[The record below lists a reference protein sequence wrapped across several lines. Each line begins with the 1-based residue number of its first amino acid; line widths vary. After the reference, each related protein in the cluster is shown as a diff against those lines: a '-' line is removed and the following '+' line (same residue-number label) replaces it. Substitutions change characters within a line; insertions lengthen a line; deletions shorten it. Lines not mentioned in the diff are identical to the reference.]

1 MLNELLGILDKFGLS
16 AEKRPLSALFS
27 SKELN
32 QKLYAQHFSGRSAVN
47 ESMRAQL
54 LCFSTDSTIPLKRFI
69 ACQVAVDQRTDDG
82 RIFRT
87 TGIITEAVQ
96 GASDGAL
103 TSYLL
108 TIEDPLSLLN
118 HRKNSRVFLN
128 KNEIEVIEILHK
140 EWCQRSRVYAASNQ
154 LDLRGLNENYEIK
167 TQITQYNETDFQFF
181 KRLLARISVNF
192 IQKEQHAFV
201 ASFSTDIQA
210 KKLSLFDQNQF
221 FNQLSRQNIR
231 FHRSDATERFDSIT
245 QISAKRMMQATQV
258 HLQRWRSDFIDQ
270 EQTQKTSKHQH
281 SENISNFGSGLELSY
296 AITPASINDL
306 NQKDGAD
313 RADILHLEKLAKNQT
328 LMLDQLAKV
337 FVAKSTVRDAEV
349 GCWFELLGYTQIDQ
363 HRGADNEYI
372 IISKE
377 FFNQNNLPKDLNHQC
392 LCLVEESNWLDK
404 LVGFNGER
412 QGNILN
418 LQRREVPVL
427 PIYDPILDRPK
438 AHPMHAR
445 VTGEQGEMV
454 YVDEWSRIKVRYLFS
469 RSEDNV
475 HVSNAG
481 SSETDR
487 DSAWVEVLTNFAG
500 KGFGSRYLPRVGE
513 LVLLDHIDGDID
525 RPIVVGRIHESER
538 YPSKF
543 DDKGKL
549 PDTRYLSGVRS
560 QEINASGY
568 NQLRFDDTTGQ
579 ISAQLQSSHGV
590 SQLNL
595 GKLSHPKEKEESDDR
610 GEGFELRTDQWG
622 AIRAGAGLLLS
633 TYRQDKATGQH
644 MAAEE
649 AKKQIDGAYN
659 TSKTLSEIAQKQQ
672 TDKLDSLEKLNSFGK
687 KLEKDIAKFNEAMIL
702 LTSQDDICLSTTK
715 DIHLSADGQ
724 VNQVAGDSINISA
737 QRNLIIHIME
747 KISLFA
753 AQLGARIFAANGKIE
768 LQAQND
774 GMELVARKDIKLIS
788 TEDEV
793 IIRANK
799 KVVIESGG
807 SRIEISKS
815 GILNYTTAIFQSKAG
830 QHSFKDGE
838 QKAYREFKLP
848 VLHDFSHKF
857 VLKDSDGNILKNINY
872 LLITESGVYYEGIS
886 DEDGNTKRIYRPESE
901 DIDVYLGQEAIEK
914 LNQIKGD
921 S

>member
-47 ESMRAQL
+47 KSMRAQL

-87 TGIITEAVQ
+87 TGIITEVVQ

-192 IQKEQHAFV
+192 IQKEQQAFV

-221 FNQLSRQNIR
+221 LNQLSRQNIR

-270 EQTQKTSKHQH
+270 EQTQKTSKHRH

-392 LCLVEESNWLDK
+392 LCLVKESNWLDK

-445 VTGEQGEMV
+445 VTGEQGETV

-475 HVSNAG
+475 HASNAG

-633 TYRQDKATGQH
+633 TYRQDQAKGDH
-644 MAAEE
+644 LNAEE
-649 AKKQIDGAYN
+649 AKKQLDHNYDQIKSLDKTAKELESTPLDVLEN
-659 TSKTLSEIAQKQQ
+659 LKKFIEQLSKEDESKAEAFKSAIVILASPKSIGLSSE
-672 TDKLDSLEKLNSFGK
+672 E
-687 KLEKDIAKFNEAMIL
+687 
-702 LTSQDDICLSTTK
+702 
-715 DIHLSADGQ
+715 DIHSVAKGFILHSAGK
-724 VNQVAGDSINISA
+724 SINISTQNSFLA
-737 QRNLIIHIME
+737 QASKKLSLLAAREDASFIAGLGKVLIKASSNVLDII
-747 KISLFA
+747 
-753 AQLGARIFAANGKIE
+753 
-768 LQAQND
+768 
-774 GMELVARKDIKLIS
+774 ARKDIHMSSKEGKVYVTSPTELIL
-788 TEDEV
+788 T
-793 IIRANK
+793 
-799 KVVIESGG
+799 GG
-807 SRIEISKS
+807 SSQICIKDGGIFSKT
-815 GILNYTTAIFQSKAG
+815 GGLYESKAG
-830 QHSFKDGE
+830 QHLFKSGE
-838 QKAYREFKLP
+838 KVNKTEFGNQLY
-848 VLHDFSHKF
+848 D
-857 VLKDSDGNILKNINY
+857 LKVQLFNQETQQAVPSRKYKMILSDGSVLEGETDENGFTETALSAKQLKIDSIDY
-872 LLITESGVYYEGIS
+872 S
-886 DEDGNTKRIYRPESE
+886 DE
-901 DIDVYLGQEAIEK
+901 
-914 LNQIKGD
+914 
-921 S
+921 

>member
-167 TQITQYNETDFQFF
+167 TQITQYNETDFQFL

-221 FNQLSRQNIR
+221 LNQLSRQNIR

-245 QISAKRMMQATQV
+245 QISAKRMLQATQV

-270 EQTQKTSKHQH
+270 EQTKKTSKHQH

-377 FFNQNNLPKDLNHQC
+377 FFNQNNLPKDLNYQC
-392 LCLVEESNWLDK
+392 QCLVEESNWLDK

-445 VTGEQGEMV
+445 VTGEQGETV

-475 HVSNAG
+475 HASNAG

-633 TYRQDKATGQH
+633 TYRQDQAKGDH
-644 MAAEE
+644 LNAEE
-649 AKKQIDGAYN
+649 AKKQLDHNYDQIKSLDKTAKELESTPLDVLEN
-659 TSKTLSEIAQKQQ
+659 LKKFIEQLSKEDESKAEAFKSAIVILASPKSIGLSSE
-672 TDKLDSLEKLNSFGK
+672 E
-687 KLEKDIAKFNEAMIL
+687 
-702 LTSQDDICLSTTK
+702 
-715 DIHLSADGQ
+715 DIHSVAKGFILHSAGK
-724 VNQVAGDSINISA
+724 SINISTQNSFLA
-737 QRNLIIHIME
+737 QASKKLSLLAAREDASFIAGLGKVLIKASSNVLDII
-747 KISLFA
+747 
-753 AQLGARIFAANGKIE
+753 
-768 LQAQND
+768 
-774 GMELVARKDIKLIS
+774 ARKDIHMSSKEGKVYVTSPTELIL
-788 TEDEV
+788 T
-793 IIRANK
+793 
-799 KVVIESGG
+799 GG
-807 SRIEISKS
+807 SSQICIKDGGIFSKT
-815 GILNYTTAIFQSKAG
+815 GGLYESKAG
-830 QHSFKDGE
+830 QHLFKSGE
-838 QKAYREFKLP
+838 KVNKTEF
-848 VLHDFSHKF
+848 
-857 VLKDSDGNILKNINY
+857 GNQLY
-872 LLITESGVYYEGIS
+872 
-886 DEDGNTKRIYRPESE
+886 D
-901 DIDVYLGQEAIEK
+901 
-914 LNQIKGD
+914 
-921 S
+921 

>member
-87 TGIITEAVQ
+87 TGIITEVVQ

-192 IQKEQHAFV
+192 IQKEQQAFV

-221 FNQLSRQNIR
+221 LNQLSRQNIR

-245 QISAKRMMQATQV
+245 QISAKRMLQATQV

-270 EQTQKTSKHQH
+270 EQTKKTSKHQH

-328 LMLDQLAKV
+328 LMLDQLAKI
-337 FVAKSTVRDAEV
+337 FVAKSTVRDAEI
-349 GCWFELLGYTQIDQ
+349 GCWFELLGYSQIDQ

-392 LCLVEESNWLDK
+392 QCLVEESNWLDK
-404 LVGFNGER
+404 LVGFHGER

-445 VTGEQGEMV
+445 VTGEQGETV

-475 HVSNAG
+475 HASNAG

-622 AIRAGAGLLLS
+622 G
-633 TYRQDKATGQH
+633 
-644 MAAEE
+644 
-649 AKKQIDGAYN
+649 
-659 TSKTLSEIAQKQQ
+659 
-672 TDKLDSLEKLNSFGK
+672 
-687 KLEKDIAKFNEAMIL
+687 
-702 LTSQDDICLSTTK
+702 
-715 DIHLSADGQ
+715 
-724 VNQVAGDSINISA
+724 NQ
-737 QRNLIIHIME
+737 
-747 KISLFA
+747 
-753 AQLGARIFAANGKIE
+753 
-768 LQAQND
+768 
-774 GMELVARKDIKLIS
+774 
-788 TEDEV
+788 
-793 IIRANK
+793 
-799 KVVIESGG
+799 
-807 SRIEISKS
+807 SRCW
-815 GILNYTTAIFQSKAG
+815 F
-830 QHSFKDGE
+830 
-838 QKAYREFKLP
+838 
-848 VLHDFSHKF
+848 
-857 VLKDSDGNILKNINY
+857 
-872 LLITESGVYYEGIS
+872 ITE
-886 DEDGNTKRIYRPESE
+886 
-901 DIDVYLGQEAIEK
+901 YL
-914 LNQIKGD
+914 
-921 S
+921 

>member
-154 LDLRGLNENYEIK
+154 LDLRGLNENYEIQ

-192 IQKEQHAFV
+192 IQKEQQAFV

-221 FNQLSRQNIR
+221 LNQLSRHNIR

-270 EQTQKTSKHQH
+270 EQTQKTSIHQH

-392 LCLVEESNWLDK
+392 LCLVKESNWLDK

-445 VTGEQGEMV
+445 VTGEQGETV

-475 HVSNAG
+475 HASNAG

-579 ISAQLQSSHGV
+579 ISAQLQSSYAV

-633 TYRQDKATGQH
+633 TYRQDQAKGDH
-644 MAAEE
+644 LNAEE
-649 AKKQIDGAYN
+649 AKKQLDHNYDQIKSLDKTAKELESTPLDVLEN
-659 TSKTLSEIAQKQQ
+659 LKKFIEQLSKEDESKAEAFKSAIVILASPKSIGLSSE
-672 TDKLDSLEKLNSFGK
+672 E
-687 KLEKDIAKFNEAMIL
+687 
-702 LTSQDDICLSTTK
+702 
-715 DIHLSADGQ
+715 DIHSVAKGFILHSAGK
-724 VNQVAGDSINISA
+724 SINISTQNSFLA
-737 QRNLIIHIME
+737 QASKKLSLLAAREDASFIAGLGKVLIKASSNVLDII
-747 KISLFA
+747 
-753 AQLGARIFAANGKIE
+753 
-768 LQAQND
+768 
-774 GMELVARKDIKLIS
+774 ARKDIHMSSKEGKVYVTSPTELIL
-788 TEDEV
+788 T
-793 IIRANK
+793 
-799 KVVIESGG
+799 GG
-807 SRIEISKS
+807 SSQICIKDGGIFSKT
-815 GILNYTTAIFQSKAG
+815 GGLYESKAG
-830 QHSFKDGE
+830 QHLFKSGE
-838 QKAYREFKLP
+838 KVNKTEFGNQLYDLKVQL
-848 VLHDFSHKF
+848 FSQETQQAVPSRKYKMI
-857 VLKDSDGNILKNINY
+857 LSDGSVLEGETDENGFTETALSAKQLKIDSIDY
-872 LLITESGVYYEGIS
+872 S
-886 DEDGNTKRIYRPESE
+886 DE
-901 DIDVYLGQEAIEK
+901 
-914 LNQIKGD
+914 
-921 S
+921 

>member
-69 ACQVAVDQRTDDG
+69 ACQIAVDQRTDDG

-270 EQTQKTSKHQH
+270 EQTQNTSKHQH

-313 RADILHLEKLAKNQT
+313 RADIVHLEKLAKNQT

-337 FVAKSTVRDAEV
+337 FVAKSTVRDAEI
-349 GCWFELLGYTQIDQ
+349 GCWFERLGYTQIDQ

-392 LCLVEESNWLDK
+392 QCLVKESNWLGK

-445 VTGEQGEMV
+445 VTGEQGETV

-475 HVSNAG
+475 HASNAG

-633 TYRQDKATGQH
+633 TYRQDQAKGDH
-644 MAAEE
+644 LNAEE
-649 AKKQIDGAYN
+649 AKKQLDHNYDQIKSLDKTAKELESTPLDVLEN
-659 TSKTLSEIAQKQQ
+659 LKKFIEQLSKEDESKAEAFKSAIVILASPKSIGLSSE
-672 TDKLDSLEKLNSFGK
+672 E
-687 KLEKDIAKFNEAMIL
+687 
-702 LTSQDDICLSTTK
+702 
-715 DIHLSADGQ
+715 DIHSVAKGFILHSAGK
-724 VNQVAGDSINISA
+724 SINISTQNSFLA
-737 QRNLIIHIME
+737 QASKKLSLLAAREDASFIAGLGKVLIKASSNVLDII
-747 KISLFA
+747 
-753 AQLGARIFAANGKIE
+753 
-768 LQAQND
+768 
-774 GMELVARKDIKLIS
+774 ARKDIHMSSKEGKVYVTSPTELIL
-788 TEDEV
+788 T
-793 IIRANK
+793 
-799 KVVIESGG
+799 GG
-807 SRIEISKS
+807 SSQICIKDAGIFSKT
-815 GILNYTTAIFQSKAG
+815 GGLYESKAG
-830 QHSFKDGE
+830 QHLFKSGE
-838 QKAYREFKLP
+838 KVDKTEFGNQLY
-848 VLHDFSHKF
+848 D
-857 VLKDSDGNILKNINY
+857 LKVQLFNQETQQAVPSRKYKMILSDGSVLEGETDENGFTETALSAKQLKIDSIDY
-872 LLITESGVYYEGIS
+872 S
-886 DEDGNTKRIYRPESE
+886 DE
-901 DIDVYLGQEAIEK
+901 
-914 LNQIKGD
+914 
-921 S
+921 